1 MKDDALK
8 FNEDNKDKPY
18 CKGWVYVGCGRGGA
32 HEEICK
38 HRDSCS
44 KYKEWLSAG
53 EPINES
59 YTHVPIHMCSVSI
72 FRKCF
77 LHNL

>member
-38 HRDSCS
+38 NRDSCS
-44 KYKEWLSAG
+44 KYKEWLSDG
-53 EPINES
+53 KPINEHD
-59 YTHVPIHMCSVSI
+59 THVPIHMCSVSI

-77 LHNL
+77 LCKL